1 MNDRLT
7 IFSVHSRCEHRDRC
21 GYTASIGTDA
31 GTGVSS
37 KTVIDAGLVKR

>member
-1 MNDRLT
+1 MYIQGLSTEIDVGKR
-7 IFSVHSRCEHRDRC
+7 VR
-21 GYTASIGTDA
+21 IGTDA